1 MKERPILFS
10 GPMVQAILDGR
21 KTMTRRVVKPQP
33 EMELDGEILPDGTG
47 GYGWG
52 PVLPPWSKWPYQIG
66 DRLWVREKHK
76 LWLPEG
82 GPEWSC
88 LYADG
93 KSRDRLATWDE
104 GDQYLSPEDV
114 GLHVLPKHWRPSIH
128 MPRWASRITLEITNV
143 RVERLQEI
151 TADDA
156 IKEGANPEFEVDI
169 ATFVHGGAIPGSTH
183 YLGFKHLW
191 NSINGKKHP
200 WLSDPWVWV
209 VEFKR
214 QEANH
219 D

>member
-1 MKERPILFS
+1 MRERPILFS
-10 GPMVQAILDGR
+10 GPMVRAILDGR
-21 KTMTRRVVKPQP
+21 KSMTRRVIKPQP
-33 EMELDGEILPDGTG
+33 AMELDGEILPDGTG

-52 PVLPPWSKWPYQIG
+52 PVLPPWPKWPYQIG

-128 MPRWASRITLEITNV
+128 MPRWASRITLEVTNV

-151 TADDA
+151 TANDV
-156 IKEGANPEFEVDI
+156 IEEGINPI
-169 ATFVHGGAIPGSTH
+169 ARMGGIPMCKNKKGQYCTAREA
-183 YLGFKHLW
+183 FIDLW
-191 NSINGKKHP
+191 DTINGKTHP

-209 VEFKR
+209 IEFKW
-214 QEANH
+214 
-219 D
+219 